1 MWSYGK
7 DPIPPDPSKKSMHTS
22 CCLFTATY
30 VVSGSDTNPG
40 ITQNKGRPR
49 GAAGN
54 PEPCSST
61 NCWRVKQLH
70 FGDVTETV
78 PGEVLLVLPRVRPQ
92 PPLPLKK
99 CLQSVN
105 RKGQDSALE
114 RERQKLR
121 DEFAWLHVRLASQ
134 KGFQKGALSPRP
146 WRISCSIPPGWHWK
160 LFSWIQAG
168 VLKSR

>member
-22 CCLFTATY
+22 CCLFRATY
-30 VVSGSDTNPG
+30 AGSDSDTNPG

-54 PEPCSST
+54 LEPCSGT
-61 NCWRVKQLH
+61 NRWRVKRLH

-78 PGEVLLVLPRVRPQ
+78 PGEVLLVLPRVHPQ
-92 PPLPLKK
+92 PPPPLKK

-121 DEFAWLHVRLASQ
+121 DEFAWLHVRLASHTS
-134 KGFQKGALSPRP
+134 KNVPCPPGHGGYHALSP
-146 WRISCSIPPGWHWK
+146 
-160 LFSWIQAG
+160 QAG
-168 VLKSR
+168 TESFSLESKQAC